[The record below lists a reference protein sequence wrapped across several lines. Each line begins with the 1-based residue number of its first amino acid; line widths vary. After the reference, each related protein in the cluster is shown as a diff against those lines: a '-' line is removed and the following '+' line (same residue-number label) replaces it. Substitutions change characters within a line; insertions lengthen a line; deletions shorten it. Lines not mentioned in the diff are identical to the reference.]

1 MLNLHEAEL
10 NEPDLIGSYEKETS
24 WERNLPDELEATR
37 EESILPN
44 VSCGFVMDLDGID
57 HQIID
62 DSNKKIDD
70 ITK

>member
-1 MLNLHEAEL
+1 MLNLHDAEL

-24 WERNLPDELEATR
+24 WERDLPDELEATR
-37 EESILPN
+37 EESKLPN
-44 VSCGFVMDLDGID
+44 ISCGFEMELEGLDP
-57 HQIID
+57 QIID